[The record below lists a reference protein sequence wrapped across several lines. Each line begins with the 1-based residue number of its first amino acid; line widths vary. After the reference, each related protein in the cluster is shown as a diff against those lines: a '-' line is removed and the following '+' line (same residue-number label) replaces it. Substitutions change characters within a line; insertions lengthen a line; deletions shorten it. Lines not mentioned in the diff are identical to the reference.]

1 MEQSWRQAKGIF
13 AAMFSAPLVWLVLFF
28 FVPLGI
34 VWLYSFGE
42 NRGLIDIAFTGT
54 WSNYAK
60 ALEPLYL
67 GIFAKSIWVAA
78 LTTFL
83 CVVIGFPVALAIT
96 FAPDKWKPWM
106 LLLVML
112 PFWTNLLIRTYALI
126 AVLRTE
132 GYINQSYRFL
142 WENASGFMTLI
153 GLAPLGDFTPL
164 NLLYNNFAVVVGLVY
179 VHLPF
184 MILPLYSTL
193 DRLDRSLL
201 EASLDLGAGHFRTLF
216 AVVVPLAGAGIA
228 SGILITFIPALGA
241 YLTPDLLGGTDSQM
255 IANVIE
261 SQFKRANNWPFGA
274 ALAFLLVYLTFIGI
288 ALQGLLDRSARKR
301 GAA

>member
-106 LLLVML
+106 
-112 PFWTNLLIRTYALI
+112 
-126 AVLRTE
+126 
-132 GYINQSYRFL
+132 
-142 WENASGFMTLI
+142 
-153 GLAPLGDFTPL
+153 
-164 NLLYNNFAVVVGLVY
+164 
-179 VHLPF
+179 
-184 MILPLYSTL
+184 
-193 DRLDRSLL
+193 
-201 EASLDLGAGHFRTLF
+201 
-216 AVVVPLAGAGIA
+216 
-228 SGILITFIPALGA
+228 
-241 YLTPDLLGGTDSQM
+241 
-255 IANVIE
+255 
-261 SQFKRANNWPFGA
+261 
-274 ALAFLLVYLTFIGI
+274 
-288 ALQGLLDRSARKR
+288 
-301 GAA
+301 